1 MEKSECLETTTTEP
15 IVTTAPIDPETTAAP
30 TTTKS
35 TTKSTTVVTTTPKT
49 TTASTTT
56 KTTTTTAPTTE
67 STTKSATSIP
77 AEETTMPDV
86 TTAKSTTMKTSTT
99 KETTTKSPTTAKETT
114 TKSTSTTKET
124 TNKSTTTTKET
135 TQKSTTINEST
146 TVKTTTTTK
155 SPTHHKY
162 YIVDEIE
169 VPSGDA
175 SSDKILADLS
185 TVICTD
191 SQPDWDDCKVKPI
204 ASKRDPVNFLF
215 QTDVTTIYDKSTTKN
230 QYNSKFESADETQL
244 EIFDKSIKDHRFTG
258 EICEMIDGS
267 DDCKEIIEEDLN
279 VGLIVGMTFFG
290 LFIVLGTWMDLFS
303 NCRFK

>member
-1 MEKSECLETTTTEP
+1 MEKPKCLETTTTEP
-15 IVTTAPIDPETTAAP
+15 IITTAPIDTETTAAP

-35 TTKSTTVVTTTPKT
+35 TTVVTSTKKT
-49 TTASTTT
+49 TTASITS
-56 KTTTTTAPTTE
+56 KTTTTTKPTTE
-67 STTKSATSIP
+67 STTKSTTSLP
-77 AEETTMPDV
+77 AEETTTQDV
-86 TTAKSTTMKTSTT
+86 TTAT
-99 KETTTKSPTTAKETT
+99 KETTT
-114 TKSTSTTKET
+114 
-124 TNKSTTTTKET
+124 KSTTTTKET
-135 TQKSTTINEST
+135 TKSTATTKETTTKSTTTTKETTAKSTTTTEST
-146 TVKTTTTTK
+146 TVKTTTTTE

-169 VPSGDA
+169 IPSEDA

-191 SQPDWDDCKVKPI
+191 SQPEWDDCKVKSI
-204 ASKRDPVNFLF
+204 ATKRDSVNFWF
-215 QTDVTTIYDKSTTKN
+215 QTDVTTIYDKSTTKT

-244 EIFDKSIKDHRFTG
+244 EVFDDSIKEHRFTG

-267 DDCKEIIEEDLN
+267 DDCQEIEEDLN

>member
-1 MEKSECLETTTTEP
+1 MKKPKCLETTTTEP
-15 IVTTAPIDPETTAAP
+15 IITTAPTDPETTAAP

-35 TTKSTTVVTTTPKT
+35 TTVVTTTKNT
-49 TTASTTT
+49 TTASTTS
-56 KTTTTTAPTTE
+56 KTTTTTKPTTE
-67 STTKSATSIP
+67 STTKSTTSLP
-77 AEETTMPDV
+77 AEETTTPDV
-86 TTAKSTTMKTSTT
+86 TTAKSTTTKTTTT
-99 KETTTKSPTTAKETT
+99 KETTT
-114 TKSTSTTKET
+114 
-124 TNKSTTTTKET
+124 KSTTTTKET
-135 TQKSTTINEST
+135 TKSTATTKETTTKSTTTTKETTAKSTTTTEST
-146 TVKTTTTTK
+146 TVKTTTTTE

-169 VPSGDA
+169 IPSEDA

-191 SQPDWDDCKVKPI
+191 SQPEWDDCKVKSI
-204 ASKRDPVNFLF
+204 ATKRDPVNFSF
-215 QTDVTTIYDKSTTKN
+215 QTDVTTIYDKSTTKT

-244 EIFDKSIKDHRFTG
+244 EVFDDSIKEHRFTG

-267 DDCKEIIEEDLN
+267 DDCKEIIEDDLN

>member
-1 MEKSECLETTTTEP
+1 MKKPKCLETTTTEP
-15 IVTTAPIDPETTAAP
+15 IITTAPTDPETTAAP
-30 TTTKS
+30 TTTKL
-35 TTKSTTVVTTTPKT
+35 TTKSTTVVTTTKKT
-49 TTASTTT
+49 TTASTTS
-56 KTTTTTAPTTE
+56 KTTTTSEPTTE
-67 STTKSATSIP
+67 STTKSTTSLP
-77 AEETTMPDV
+77 AEETTTPDV
-86 TTAKSTTMKTSTT
+86 TTAKSTTTKTTTT
-99 KETTTKSPTTAKETT
+99 KETTT
-114 TKSTSTTKET
+114 
-124 TNKSTTTTKET
+124 KSTTTTKET
-135 TQKSTTINEST
+135 TKSTATTKETTTKSITTRKETTAKSTTTTEST
-146 TVKTTTTTK
+146 TVKTTTTTE

-169 VPSGDA
+169 IPSGDA

-191 SQPDWDDCKVKPI
+191 SQPEWDDCKVKSI
-204 ASKRDPVNFLF
+204 ATKRDPVNFSF
-215 QTDVTTIYDKSTTKN
+215 QTDVTTIYDKSTTKT

-244 EIFDKSIKDHRFTG
+244 EVFDDSIKEHRFTG

-267 DDCKEIIEEDLN
+267 DDCQEIEEDLN